1 MKYYKKTPLGKK
13 NSNLKRCKK
22 GISVRVPSLLKEH
35 PWRTI
40 LHKITKV
47 FERCIRSNVLHRAQ
61 SFQKRK
67 WTCIPGSRYS
77 DSTQVLYDY
86 GPKYFRSC
94 LLISMS
100 QLNTKLTLLAIHIC
114 ITLGYSIHWCHNHR
128 TIHPNHEMQFP
139 FLDNIPNIYK
149 KQ

>member
-47 FERCIRSNVLHRAQ
+47 FKRCIRSNVLHRAQ

-67 WTCIPGSRYS
+67 WTCIPGRYL

-100 QLNTKLTLLAIHIC
+100 QLINTKLTLLAIHIYV
-114 ITLGYSIHWCHNHR
+114 LHWDTAYIDAIIIGQFTPTMKCNFLSW
-128 TIHPNHEMQFP
+128 TIYQ
-139 FLDNIPNIYK
+139 IYK

>member
-1 MKYYKKTPLGKK
+1 MQKGNFCACSKPFKRTSMTNDPAQNYK
-13 NSNLKRCKK
+13 S
-22 GISVRVPSLLKEH
+22 
-35 PWRTI
+35 
-40 LHKITKV
+40 
-47 FERCIRSNVLHRAQ
+47 FQRCIRSNVLHRAQ

-67 WTCIPGSRYS
+67 WTCIPSSRYS

-94 LLISMS
+94 LIISMS
-100 QLNTKLTLLAIHIC
+100 QLYTKLTLLAIHIC

-139 FLDNIPNIYK
+139 FLDNIPNI
-149 KQ
+149 